1 MVIST
6 MAAENRCHV
15 VCLAGAD
22 FDSAVAANLD
32 ISRAVCGDAAIEV
45 QAVVT
50 AVQGQR
56 RVVAYFRLELFH
68 IALRQVRRIGYQ
80 PITGAR
86 RNLGE

>member
-1 MVIST
+1 MLIGT
-6 MAAENRCHV
+6 TCTENRRHV

-45 QAVVT
+45 QAIV
-50 AVQGQR
+50 AAIQGQR
-56 RVVAYFRLELFH
+56 RVVTYFRLELFH
-68 IALRQVRRIGYQ
+68 IALRQIRRIGYQ
-80 PITGAR
+80 PVTGAR